1 MINTR
6 TTSQR
11 TPGQRAK
18 GMALSREKRN
28 LLWGL
33 LFTSPAII
41 GFFLWQLGPILATLG
56 LSFTEWN
63 IVSAPEW
70 VGLDNYTQ
78 VFTRDPLFLKAVSV
92 TFVYTA
98 LSVPASI
105 AFAFFLAVLLDQ
117 RVRFLPVFRTIF
129 YLPSIVPFI
138 ASSYLWLWLFN
149 PDFGLLNAILRPLG
163 ITGAKWIFASN
174 SVLPSLAL
182 MSLWSVGGTMLI
194 FLAALQG
201 VPKQLYEAVEVDGG
215 TAWHKMRHVTIPIM
229 TPVIFFNLVLAVINT
244 LQTFTQ
250 PYVMT
255 EGGPNNASLFYVLY
269 LYRKAFAQL
278 DMGYASALAIV
289 LLVIIGFLTYII
301 FRTSSFWVFY
311 EAEKA

>member
-1 MINTR
+1 MRR
-6 TTSQR
+6 T
-11 TPGQRAK
+11 
-18 GMALSREKRN
+18 LSRDNRN

-33 LFTSPAII
+33 LFTSPAIL

-56 LSFTEWN
+56 ISLTEWK
-63 IVSAPEW
+63 IVGAPEW
-70 VGLDNYTQ
+70 IGLDNYVK
-78 VFTRDPLFLKAVSV
+78 VFNNDPLFFKAVTV
-92 TFVYTA
+92 TFVYT
-98 LSVPASI
+98 LMSVPASI

-117 RVRFLPVFRTIF
+117 KVRFLPVFRTIF

-149 PDFGLLNAILRPLG
+149 PDFGLLNALLRPIG
-163 ITGAKWIFASN
+163 ITGGKWIFASS

-215 TAWHKMRHVTIPIM
+215 TAWHKMFHVTIPIM
-229 TPVIFFNLVLAVINT
+229 TPVIFFNLVLATINS

-250 PYVMT
+250 AYVMT

-269 LYRKAFAQL
+269 LYRKAFGQL
-278 DMGYASALAIV
+278 NMGYASALAVI
-289 LLVIIGFLTYII
+289 LLVIIGILTYII
-301 FRTSSFWVFY
+301 FRTSSLWVFY
-311 EAEKA
+311 EGEKE

>member
-1 MINTR
+1 M
-6 TTSQR
+6 
-11 TPGQRAK
+11 
-18 GMALSREKRN
+18 GMTLSREKRN

-33 LFTSPAII
+33 LFTSPAIL

-56 LSFTEWN
+56 LSFSEWN
-63 IVSAPEW
+63 VVGSPDW
-70 VGLDNYTQ
+70 VGLDNYTRI
-78 VFTRDPLFLKAVSV
+78 FTRDPLFGKAISV
-92 TFVYTA
+92 TFLYTA

-117 RVRFLPVFRTIF
+117 KVRFLPVFRTLF

-149 PDFGLLNAILRPLG
+149 PDFGLLNAILRPIGLG
-163 ITGAKWIFASN
+163 GGKWIFASS

-182 MSLWSVGGTMLI
+182 MSLWGVGGTMLI

-215 TAWHKMRHVTIPIM
+215 SAWQKMRHVTIPIM

-255 EGGPNNASLFYVLY
+255 QGGPNNASLFYVLY

-278 DMGYASALAIV
+278 NMGYASALAII
-289 LLVIIGFLTYII
+289 LLAIIAVLTYII
-301 FRTSSFWVFY
+301 FRTSSLWVFY
-311 EAEKA
+311 EAEKN

>member
-1 MINTR
+1 M
-6 TTSQR
+6 
-11 TPGQRAK
+11 
-18 GMALSREKRN
+18 GMTLSREKRN

-33 LFTSPAII
+33 LFTSPAIL

-56 LSFTEWN
+56 LSLTEWN
-63 IVSAPEW
+63 IVGSPDW
-70 VGLDNYTQ
+70 VGLDNYTRI
-78 VFTRDPLFLKAVSV
+78 FTRDPLFGKAISV

-117 RVRFLPVFRTIF
+117 KVRFLPIFRTLF

-149 PDFGLLNAILRPLG
+149 PDFGLLNAILRPIGLDG
-163 ITGAKWIFASN
+163 GKWIFASS

-215 TAWHKMRHVTIPIM
+215 SAWHKMRHVTIPIM

-255 EGGPNNASLFYVLY
+255 QGGPNNASLFYVLY

-278 DMGYASALAIV
+278 DMGYASALAII
-289 LLVIIGFLTYII
+289 LLGIIAVLTYII
-301 FRTSSFWVFY
+301 FRTSSLWVFY
-311 EAEKA
+311 EGEKA

>member
-1 MINTR
+1 MGR
-6 TTSQR
+6 TVSSSALPGSVKSGR
-11 TPGQRAK
+11 T
-18 GMALSREKRN
+18 LSRENRN

-41 GFFLWQLGPILATLG
+41 GFFLWQLGPILATIG
-56 LSFTEWN
+56 ISFTEWK
-63 IVSAPEW
+63 IVGSPAW
-70 VGLDNYTQ
+70 IGFDNYIKA
-78 VFTRDPLFLKAVSV
+78 FTRDPLFFKAVTV
-92 TFVYTA
+92 TFVYTL

-117 RVRFLPVFRTIF
+117 KVRFLPVFRTIF

-163 ITGAKWIFASN
+163 ITGAKWIFASS

-182 MSLWSVGGTMLI
+182 MSLWGVGGTMLI

-201 VPKQLYEAVEVDGG
+201 VPKELYEAVEVDGG
-215 TAWHKMRHVTIPIM
+215 NAWHRMRHVTIPIM
-229 TPVIFFNLVLAVINT
+229 TPAIFFNFVLTTINT

-250 PYVMT
+250 GYVMT

-269 LYRKAFAQL
+269 LYRKAFAQSS
-278 DMGYASALAIV
+278 MGYASALAVI
-289 LLVIIGFLTYII
+289 LLVIIAVLTYII
-301 FRTSSFWVFY
+301 FRTSSLWVFY
-311 EAEKA
+311 EGEKA